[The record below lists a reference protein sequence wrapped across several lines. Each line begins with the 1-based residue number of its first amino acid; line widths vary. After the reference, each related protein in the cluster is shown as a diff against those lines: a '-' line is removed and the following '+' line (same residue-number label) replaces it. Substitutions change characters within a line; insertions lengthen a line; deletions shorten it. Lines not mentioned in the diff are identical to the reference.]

1 MRLCSPAGRALPLS
15 LSAVARP
22 RSLEGLR
29 VGLLDNSKSPVDAM
43 MAHIERWLRDN
54 VPGVQIHAASKV
66 SAAVPMTPQMLQN
79 LRQNCDVVINALGD

>member
-1 MRLCSPAGRALPLS
+1 MKLCSPEGRTLPLS

-29 VGLLDNSKSPVDAM
+29 IGLLNNCKAPVDKM
-43 MAHIERWLRDN
+43 MEYIERKLRAMS
-54 VPGVQIHAASKV
+54 PGVEIYSVAKIMASQPADAK
-66 SAAVPMTPQMLQN
+66 MLQG

>member
-1 MRLCSPAGRALPLS
+1 MKLCSPEGRTLPLS

-29 VGLLDNSKSPVDAM
+29 IGLLDNTKAPIDKVY
-43 MAHIERWLRDN
+43 AHLERRLREAA
-54 VPGVQIHAASKV
+54 PGVEIYSVSKPMASQP
-66 SAAVPMTPQMLQN
+66 ADPAILQG

>member
-1 MRLCSPAGRALPLS
+1 MKLCSPAGHTLPLG

-29 VGLLDNSKSPVDAM
+29 IGLLDNSKPPVDKM
-43 MAHIERWLRDN
+43 FAHIERQLRAT
-54 VPGVQIHAASKV
+54 VPGVEIYSVSKQVASQPADAKI
-66 SAAVPMTPQMLQN
+66 MQG